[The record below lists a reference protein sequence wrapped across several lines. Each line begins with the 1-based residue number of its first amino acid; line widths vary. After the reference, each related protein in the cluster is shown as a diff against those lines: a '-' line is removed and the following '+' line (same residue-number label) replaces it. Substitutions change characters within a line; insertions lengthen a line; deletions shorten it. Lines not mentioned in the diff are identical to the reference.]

1 MSGYAVA
8 IAGMPSIGALPR
20 GRRGHGLALVVVALV
35 AMAGLE
41 VVRPLVATDR
51 SSSSAPAEATWPA
64 GLREAAAA
72 AISADAYRFAA
83 NLDGTWAASTP
94 AQGLRSRFGPAGA
107 TVEARSGDW
116 ALELSLARIGRPGD
130 LTSVAPAEIVGSGE
144 KVEYRRGDLVEW
156 YRNEARGLEQG
167 FDLATAPGGAGP
179 LVLELDASGLELAL
193 SADGTEVMAG
203 GVLRYNGLQAND
215 ATGRALPAWLAV
227 DGQALRLLVDDAG
240 ATYPLAIDPWFQQAK
255 LIASDAAAADL
266 FGSSVAVSG
275 DTAVVGATYDDSPAT
290 DAGSAYVFVR
300 SNGAWTEQA
309 KLTASDV
316 AAGDN
321 FGNRVALS
329 GDTAVVGA
337 RADDSPAT
345 NAGSAYVFVRS
356 GGTWTEQAKLTASDA
371 AANDQFGVSVA
382 VSGDTAV
389 VGARRDD
396 SPARD
401 AGSAYVFVRSEVTWA
416 EQAKLT
422 ASDAAENDELGTSVA
437 VSGDT
442 VVVGA
447 DGDETPAGAAAGSA
461 YVFVRSGVTW
471 AEQAKLTAS
480 DAAAGDFFGTSVA
493 VSGDTA
499 VVGAYFDDS
508 PASDAGSAYVFVRSG
523 LTWAQQAK
531 LTAADAADG
540 ADGDNFGTS
549 VAVSGDTAVVGAP
562 IDDSPATHAG
572 SAYVFVRSGVTW
584 AQQQKLTASD
594 AADSDNFGSS
604 VAVSGDTAVVGSPR
618 DNSPASIAGSA
629 YVFVLPAGSSVWV
642 ANSAANTVTRYA
654 ATASGNTA
662 PAATIS
668 GAATGLNVPVG
679 AVVDGSGRLYVA
691 NQTGNSITAYAPG
704 ATGNV
709 APLATISGAATQLA
723 GPRALALDRAGR
735 LYVTNF
741 TNSTV
746 TVYAPGASGDVA
758 PLARIAG
765 AATGLNAPLGVALDA
780 TGRIHVA
787 NRAAHTVTRYAA
799 GATGNQAPELTITAG
814 LASPQGMAIDAGGTL
829 SVANPANNTVTRYL
843 DGALVATIS
852 GGGMSA
858 PVGIALDASGHLAV
872 TNNTGHS
879 ITRFSTGGQLIN
891 TLAGAATGLSNPVGI
906 AAVPV
911 VTVTTSSPLAGASVG
926 VAYSQ
931 ALAAAGGTGPY
942 IWALATGSL
951 PAGLSIDA
959 AGVIS
964 GTPSARGTFAFSVE
978 VTDSASPAHT
988 TYHALSL
995 RSKEITAPVC
1005 VWSRFLGTPKRVDFT
1020 VSDAGSGLATIA
1032 VPTAV
1037 NIVSPVVIPS
1047 FSPGTTSTVSFSAV
1061 KDNQS
1066 LSSQVAVVIT
1076 DVDGNQSSC
1085 T

>member
-41 VVRPLVATDR
+41 LVRPLVATDR

-94 AQGLRSRFGPAGA
+94 AHGLRSRFGPAGA

-227 DGQALRLLVDDAG
+227 DVQALRLLVDDAG

-704 ATGNV
+704 ATGN
-709 APLATISGAATQLA
+709 
-723 GPRALALDRAGR
+723 
-735 LYVTNF
+735 
-741 TNSTV
+741 
-746 TVYAPGASGDVA
+746 
-758 PLARIAG
+758 
-765 AATGLNAPLGVALDA
+765 
-780 TGRIHVA
+780 
-787 NRAAHTVTRYAA
+787 
-799 GATGNQAPELTITAG
+799 QAPELTITAG

-911 VTVTTSSPLAGASVG
+911 VTVTTSSPLPVASVG

-1037 NIVSPVVIPS
+1037 NMTPVVIPS
-1047 FSPGTTSTVSFSAV
+1047 FTPGTTATVSFSAV

>member
-8 IAGMPSIGALPR
+8 IGGMPSIGALPR
-20 GRRGHGLALVVVALV
+20 GRRGHGLAFVVVALV

-41 VVRPLVATDR
+41 LVRPLVATDR

-94 AQGLRSRFGPAGA
+94 AHGLRSRFGPAGA

-337 RADDSPAT
+337 PADDSPAT

-422 ASDAAENDELGTSVA
+422 ASDAAENDEL
-437 VSGDT
+437 
-442 VVVGA
+442 
-447 DGDETPAGAAAGSA
+447 
-461 YVFVRSGVTW
+461 
-471 AEQAKLTAS
+471 
-480 DAAAGDFFGTSVA
+480 GTSVA

-709 APLATISGAATQLA
+709 APLATITGASTMLA

-911 VTVTTSSPLAGASVG
+911 VTVTTSSPLPVASVG

-942 IWALATGSL
+942 SWALATGSL

-964 GTPSARGTFAFSVE
+964 GTPSARGTFAFSVA

-1061 KDNQS
+1061 KDNQN
-1066 LSSQVAVVIT
+1066 LSSQVAVVLT